1 MTIDSQ
7 TAQAEDLVTRA
18 REVFMP
24 CASWWYGDDP
34 LVVASASGAT
44 ITDVKGRE
52 FLDIFGQTSVVNT
65 GYCHPTVVRRVQE
78 QVAKLTHCTPY
89 MFITE
94 VSVELA
100 EKMVAITPEGLAQCF
115 FGNSGTEAVEL
126 ALYLAK
132 QATGRYETISL
143 YGGFHGRT
151 MGSLSV
157 TSIPGRK
164 KGRGPLAQGSAIM
177 PAYNC
182 YRCPFGLTYPSCDLK
197 CATHLEDVLKF
208 QTGEEVAAFIAEPVQ
223 GTAGVVVPPTEYF
236 GEVKAILDKH
246 DILFIADEVQTG
258 MGRTGKPFAIEHF
271 GVQPDLLT
279 VSKGLASGLPIGAT
293 LARPEVAAA
302 VKPMGFYSTFG
313 GNPVS
318 CAAASANI
326 DVLMEEDLPGQAA
339 VTGEYFMQRLLALQQ
354 AHPAIGQVSGLGLLL
369 GLDLVVDR
377 STKEPDPDLSAR
389 LRDEA
394 YRRGLIV
401 GAGMG
406 VDGNVVRISPPLN
419 ITRSEVDEAVRI
431 LDESLTALGA

>member
-1 MTIDSQ
+1 MKNDSGD
-7 TAQAEDLVTRA
+7 TLAGSLAARA
-18 REVFMP
+18 RQNFMP

-34 LVVASASGAT
+34 LVVASAQGST
-44 ITDVKGRE
+44 ITDVNGRQ

-65 GYCHPTVVRRVQE
+65 GYCHPKVVERVQQ

-89 MFITE
+89 MFVTD

-100 EKMVAITPEGLAQCF
+100 EKMIAFTPEGLEVCF

-126 ALYLAK
+126 ALFLAK
-132 QATGRYETISL
+132 QSTGRYEIISL

-164 KGRGPLAQGSAIM
+164 KGRGPMVNGTVTM
-177 PAYNC
+177 PGYNC
-182 YRCPFGLTYPSCDLK
+182 YRCPFGLEYPSCGLK
-197 CATHLEDVLKF
+197 CAKHLEDVLKF
-208 QTGEEVAAFIAEPVQ
+208 QSGEEVAAFIAEPVQ
-223 GTAGVVVPPTEYF
+223 GTAGIVVPPKEYF
-236 GEVKAILDKH
+236 SEIKTILDKH
-246 DILFIADEVQTG
+246 GILFISDEVQTG
-258 MGRTGKPFAIEHF
+258 MGRTGKRFAIEHF
-271 GVQPDLLT
+271 GVQPDILT
-279 VSKGLASGLPIGAT
+279 VSKGLASGLPLGAT
-293 LARPEVAAA
+293 VARREVAAA
-302 VKPMGFYSTFG
+302 LKPHDYYSTFG

-326 DVLMEEDLPGQAA
+326 DILVEEDLPGKAA
-339 VTGEYFMQRLLALQQ
+339 TMGAYFMERLFELQE
-354 AHPAIGQVSGLGLLL
+354 AHTAIGQVSGLGLLL

-377 STKEPDPDLSAR
+377 TTKEPARDLSMH
-389 LRDEA
+389 LRTEA

-419 ITRSEVDEAVRI
+419 ITRAEVDEAVRI